1 MDIVLRSQFKKTPD
15 QARACEL
22 MSSPARHVLLFGGS
36 RSGKTM
42 IIMRQIV
49 LRCAKA
55 EYSRHCVLRRTYTD
69 VRKSIIMDT
78 FPKLMRIGFPDY
90 DYHENK
96 STSVITFPNGSE
108 IWFGGLDKTDR
119 ILGNEYATMYFNEIS
134 DIRFDQIEVAQ
145 SRLAQKCPGIEN
157 RFFYDCNPP
166 SKSHWSYKLFVMKQ
180 NPLDNTAL
188 LNPDLYAWQQL
199 NPEGNRDNLAAGYI
213 DDVLSGLS
221 GRNRQR
227 FLYGEW
233 QDDNENALWKRD
245 SMINPFR
252 MKSAPAN
259 LDRVVVGVDPAV
271 TKKDT
276 SDLTG
281 VVIAGC
287 KRIKGE
293 MHYFVL
299 DDRSLIGSPSEW
311 AGTAVNA
318 YHEYEA
324 DRVVAETNQG
334 GDMVEQ
340 TIRNI
345 DRRIAYRGVR
355 ATRGK
360 IVRAEPIAELYER
373 GLVHHVGEFQL
384 LEDEMCSY
392 CGFDNEKSPDRMDAL
407 VWALTE
413 LSMRGVGSRAI
424 LA

>member
-1 MDIVLRSQFKKTPD
+1 M
-15 QARACEL
+15 
-22 MSSPARHVLLFGGS
+22 
-36 RSGKTM
+36 
-42 IIMRQIV
+42 
-49 LRCAKA
+49 
-55 EYSRHCVLRRTYTD
+55 
-69 VRKSIIMDT
+69 
-78 FPKLMRIGFPDY
+78 
-90 DYHENK
+90 NK
-96 STSVITFPNGSE
+96 SLYFAKFPNGSE
-108 IWFGGLDKTDR
+108 IWFGGLDKGDK

-134 DIRFDQIEVAQ
+134 DISYDQVETAY
-145 SRLAQKCPGIEN
+145 SRNAQKCDGLVN
-157 RFFYDCNPP
+157 RFYYDCNPTG
-166 SKSHWSYKLFVMKQ
+166 KSHWSYKLFEDGV
-180 NPLDNTAL
+180 NPADNKAVL
-188 LNPDLYAWQQL
+188 HPELYAHMRM
-199 NPEGNRDNLAAGYI
+199 NPIDNMEN
-213 DDVLSGLS
+213 LSDTYLQSLEMLS
-221 GRNRQR
+221 SRKKAR
-227 FLYGEW
+227 FLRGEW

-259 LDRVVVGVDPAV
+259 LDRDVVGVDPAL

>member
-1 MDIVLRSQFKKTPD
+1 MSFSKTKAQTEAVRLLSGD
-15 QARACEL
+15 AT
-22 MSSPARHVLLFGGS
+22 HILLFGGS
-36 RSGKTM
+36 RSGKTF
-42 IIMRQIV
+42 ILVRSVVIRA
-49 LRCAKA
+49 LRAA
-55 EYSRHCVLRRTYTD
+55 GSRHCILRKHFTD
-69 VRKSIIMDT
+69 LNKSIVCDT
-78 FPKLMRIGFPDY
+78 FPAVMEKCFPEVPY
-90 DYHENK
+90 ALNK
-96 STSVITFPNGSE
+96 SLYFAKFSNGSE
-108 IWFGGLDKTDR
+108 IWFGGLDKGDK

-134 DIRFDQIEVAQ
+134 DISYDQVETAY
-145 SRLAQKCPGIEN
+145 SRNAQKCDGLVN
-157 RFFYDCNPP
+157 RFYYDCNPTG
-166 SKSHWSYKLFVMKQ
+166 KSHWSYKLFEDGV
-180 NPLDNTAL
+180 NPADNKAIL
-188 LNPDLYAWQQL
+188 HPELYAHMRM
-199 NPEGNRDNLAAGYI
+199 NPIDNKEN
-213 DDVLSGLS
+213 LSDTYLQSLEMLS
-221 GRNRQR
+221 SRKKAR
-227 FLYGEW
+227 FLRGEW